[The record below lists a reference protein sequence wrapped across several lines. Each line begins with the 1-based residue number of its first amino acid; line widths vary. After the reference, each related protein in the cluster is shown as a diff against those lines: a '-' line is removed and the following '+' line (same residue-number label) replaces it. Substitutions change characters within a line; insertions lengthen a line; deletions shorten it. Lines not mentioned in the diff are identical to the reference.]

1 MPITARYILICDDV
15 RREDNGKLILIGLYL
30 PDMVVQQIPFLM
42 PTLSFFLNLE
52 SDRPG
57 TFAFRIT
64 IQHQESGTI
73 LGQAM
78 GMIPVANP
86 AAPII
91 IPVKVGGV
99 QFNSAGLY
107 SFSMSVD
114 GQPDPLVATW
124 NVVLR
129 VPGPGGAAQ
138 AGQPQGPRLGM

>member
-1 MPITARYILICDDV
+1 MPFTARYILICDDF

-30 PDMVVQQIPFLM
+30 PDMVVQQIPFVM
-42 PTLSFFLNLE
+42 PTLTFFMNLE

-57 TFAFRIT
+57 NFGFRIT

-78 GMIPVANP
+78 GMIPVINP

-91 IPVKVGGV
+91 CPVKVGGI

-107 SFSMSVD
+107 SFSVVID
-114 GQPDPLVATW
+114 GQNDPLVATW
-124 NVVLR
+124 NVILNI
-129 VPGPGGAAQ
+129 PGPGG
-138 AGQPQGPRLGM
+138 PQQGPFPGPRLGM